1 MPSAATVPAPFAAST
16 ATLVARPI
24 SSDALRRASDTLSL
38 PASSTSGA
46 MPDAG
51 NERKCLR
58 SRSALG
64 LNDAYVIPPDT
75 TPPITGTAFPA
86 VFANVFFVT
95 LIPMAP
101 RIFFIRGYQAVFVSA
116 LRSTVFTTWGMATSA
131 AKRVS
136 CVAAVPTPSITPM
149 RTTSSRMVS
158 SSISSLSSRNV
169 CHP

>member
-1 MPSAATVPAPFAAST
+1 MDALALLSQRSKKIRNRLSCLGGGIAGNLHRSRSRRTNFLHAFRSNRSCSFCRIDR
-16 ATLVARPI
+16 LIARTTI

-101 RIFFIRGYQAVFVSA
+101 RIFFIRGYQARFS
-116 LRSTVFTTWGMATSA
+116 
-131 AKRVS
+131 
-136 CVAAVPTPSITPM
+136 
-149 RTTSSRMVS
+149 
-158 SSISSLSSRNV
+158 
-169 CHP
+169 